1 MSKWLKPEIT
11 NLGLSN
17 TAGNP
22 STTGNDSAIPDC
34 QEIIIEDLAGRDLS
48 GDDPGFKPIPS
59 YSL

>member
-22 STTGNDSAIPDC
+22 CTTGNDSMIPDC
-34 QEIIIEDLAGRDLS
+34 LETMIEHIAGRDTS
-48 GDDPGFKPIPS
+48 GDCPKPTPTPN